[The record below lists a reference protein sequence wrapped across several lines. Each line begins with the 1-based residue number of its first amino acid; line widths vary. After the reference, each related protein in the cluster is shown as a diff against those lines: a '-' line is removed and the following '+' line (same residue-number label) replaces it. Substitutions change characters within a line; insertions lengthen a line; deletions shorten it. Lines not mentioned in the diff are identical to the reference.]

1 MNVKIHKKADN
12 DKEVFS
18 IDVFRNDK
26 WAYTITEEE
35 FKEILVKLAEDEHG
49 VPTIAKLKEIVSINA
64 VPKEFKWIFNNN
76 KEDK

>member
-1 MNVKIHKKADN
+1 MRVMIHKKADN

-35 FKEILVKLAEDEHG
+35 FKEILFELSKNRLG
-49 VPTIAKLKEIVSINA
+49 VPTSATLTDVVLSVAKH
-64 VPKEFKWIFNNN
+64 WY
-76 KEDK
+76 DK

>member
-35 FKEILVKLAEDEHG
+35 FKEILFELSKNRLG
-49 VPTIAKLKEIVSINA
+49 VPTTATLTDTVLATAKH
-64 VPKEFKWIFNNN
+64 WY
-76 KEDK
+76 DK